1 MVTVVNGVK
10 IGTSHRFLLQ
20 KLKYYSKE
28 QGYCYALNKHLG
40 KDLSLS
46 PTRISHLLSDLRR
59 ASLID
64 VLLIYDTENKL
75 QVIGRRIRVV
85 AQTAH
90 SVAHQAARHIV
101 KNARGIVKNSKVQK
115 GDTLL
120 NNVKPTS
127 ESNDAPSSSQSF
139 SSNDIKTGTA
149 MNPLAEQVKHGVH
162 IGIPANI
169 TMLYAGKFGIT
180 RVREAIAICAESKSA
195 RNIVAYFVNA
205 IKKGYKPNRVAKKM
219 VNKDITRRK
228 PIDEVVY
235 TQKEISGDGSF
246 AREMLTK
253 MKFKGNPSLVK
264 ALRNNIGNN
273 IVR

>member
-90 SVAHQAARHIV
+90 SVAHQAAQHIV

-120 NNVKPTS
+120 NNVKLI
-127 ESNDAPSSSQSF
+127 SNATSSSQYF
-139 SSNDIKTGTA
+139 GNNDIKTGTA

-219 VNKDITRRK
+219 VNKDVMRRK

-253 MKFKGNPSLVK
+253 MKFKGNPSLIK
-264 ALRNNIGNN
+264 ALRNNMA
-273 IVR
+273 R

>member
-40 KDLSLS
+40 KALSLS

-90 SVAHQAARHIV
+90 GVARQAAQHIV
-101 KNARGIVKNSKVQK
+101 KNARGMVENSKVQK

-120 NNVKPTS
+120 NNIKPTS
-127 ESNDAPSSSQSF
+127 KPSDASSSQSF
-139 SSNDIKTGTA
+139 GSNDVKTGTA

-205 IKKGYKPNRVAKKM
+205 IKKGYKPNHMAKKM
-219 VNKDITRRK
+219 VNKDVTRRK

-246 AREMLTK
+246 AREMLAK

-264 ALRNNIGNN
+264 ALRNNI
-273 IVR
+273 IR

>member
-40 KDLSLS
+40 KALSLS

-85 AQTAH
+85 AQ
-90 SVAHQAARHIV
+90 HIV
-101 KNARGIVKNSKVQK
+101 KNARGIVENSKVQK
-115 GDTLL
+115 SDTLL
-120 NNVKPTS
+120 NNIKPTS
-127 ESNDAPSSSQSF
+127 KPSNAPSSQSF
-139 SSNDIKTGTA
+139 GSNDVKTGTA

-205 IKKGYKPNRVAKKM
+205 IKKGYKPNHMAKKM
-219 VNKDITRRK
+219 VNKDVTRRK

-246 AREMLTK
+246 AQEMLAK

-264 ALRNNIGNN
+264 ALRNNIA
-273 IVR
+273 R